1 MFDAAIWI
9 EYNETCRAIATES
22 KCTDDEIWFS
32 FPILTFS
39 LLALVLNV
47 ICILIFLRQK
57 RRSLMRL
64 SLLLLSTSEVLFHTF
79 ICLDYSNRLF
89 VCSQNSHTLSPLR
102 RILIACINLGADT
115 LLCSRNWCNVLITAA
130 RTEVVIS
137 PIRSRRIFTRRSI
150 IAMYFSVLTIAVM
163 LSLVRSFY
171 DYILLC
177 LTESNSD
184 TEGGVRRNVLLHG
197 AHMVLPLLSDSF
209 VSSYEAYCFFIFQVI
224 VPVML
229 VLAMSSTIACYMS
242 PCKQSEILEVSMVR
256 RRHQMNATRTILLLA
271 ATFLCFEMP
280 SFILVLLQHYT
291 RLVSSEE
298 SRFRYKVAQFA
309 ADMLLTSDSIANIMI
324 YSFKL
329 PEFRRHLT
337 RCCCCS
343 CCCFA
348 RSVSEQSEM
357 DNEFSRTNLS
367 VFRRTD
373 SSVKFSQQP
382 SIARSPQPVLSGRN
396 CPSAKA
402 RLVLMHSAPE
412 KPQDEMERF

>member
-1 MFDAAIWI
+1 MFDAALWI
-9 EYNETCRAIATES
+9 EYNHTCHAIPTES
-22 KCTDDEIWFS
+22 KCTDNEIWFS

-39 LLALVLNV
+39 LLALVLNL
-47 ICILIFLRQK
+47 ICILVFLRQK

-79 ICLDYSNRLF
+79 ISLDYSNRLF
-89 VCSQNSHTLSPLR
+89 VCSQDLHTVSALR
-102 RILIACINLGADT
+102 RILIACINLGADS

-130 RTEVVIS
+130 RTEVVIR
-137 PIRSRRIFTRRSI
+137 PIRSRRIFTRKSI
-150 IAMYFSVLTIAVM
+150 IGMYLSTLSLAFL

-177 LTESNSD
+177 VVEADEVTDGRPSENA
-184 TEGGVRRNVLLHG
+184 LLHS

-209 VSSYEAYCFFIFQVI
+209 VSNYEAYCFFIFQVI
-224 VPVML
+224 LPVVL

-291 RLVSSEE
+291 RLVSSDE
-298 SRFRYKVAQFA
+298 SRFRYKIAQFV

-324 YSFKL
+324 YSLKL
-329 PEFRRHLT
+329 PEFRKHLT
-337 RCCCCS
+337 RCCFCVI
-343 CCCFA
+343 
-348 RSVSEQSEM
+348 RSGSEHSEM
-357 DNEFSRTNLS
+357 ENEYSRTNLS
-367 VFRRTD
+367 VFRPVG
-373 SSVKFSQQP
+373 SSTKFSHQAS
-382 SIARSPQPVLSGRN
+382 SIARSPHHQQSIRCDLASRAVGMN
-396 CPSAKA
+396 TTK
-402 RLVLMHSAPE
+402 LVPNKPHSKTE
-412 KPQDEMERF
+412 QYT